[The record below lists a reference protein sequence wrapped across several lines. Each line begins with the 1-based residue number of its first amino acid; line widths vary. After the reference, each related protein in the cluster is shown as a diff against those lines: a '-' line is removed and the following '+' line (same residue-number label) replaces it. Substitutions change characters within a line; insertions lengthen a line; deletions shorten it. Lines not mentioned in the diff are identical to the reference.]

1 MNLKSLLPEYR
12 KQQPSEYAFRFT
24 VFTPVYNRADT
35 ISRVFESLKSQTF
48 RDFELLII
56 NDGSTDNSHETIL
69 ALIEDANFTV
79 QYINNPINQHKMA
92 CIIQAIDLAKGAFFL
107 TLDSDDACTPNALE
121 VFNKRYE
128 NIPDNTKE
136 SVGSLTCLCQDQY
149 GNLIGEKFDTDELY
163 SSTFG
168 NMVANRY
175 KSEKWGFTKTD
186 VLKGI
191 NIDKEILKHGFIPE
205 GLLWNILS
213 RENFKTLYF
222 NEILRIY
229 YINTHNSI
237 SSGQFKNH
245 PFGICLYS
253 LANANWFYKQYFT
266 KNPVLFLKQI
276 YLLLLSS
283 KYLKYERTDYS
294 KALDSLLLRTIF
306 NVCWPFRAVI
316 TDKPLR

>member
-1 MNLKSLLPEYR
+1 MDLRAYLPNYE
-12 KQQPSEYAFRFT
+12 KQPTSEYAFRFT

-35 ISRVFESLKSQTF
+35 VARVFDSLKAQTF

-69 ALIEDANFTV
+69 ALIEDTNFTV
-79 QYINNPINQHKMA
+79 QYINNQKNQHKMA

-107 TLDSDDACTPNALE
+107 TLDSDDECTPNALE
-121 VFNKRYE
+121 VFNERYE
-128 NIPDNTKE
+128 NIPDSTKE
-136 SVGSLTCLCQDQY
+136 YVGSLTCLCQDQY

-191 NIDKEILKHGFIPE
+191 KIHEELLKHGFIPE
-205 GLLWNILS
+205 GILWNILS

-222 NEILRIY
+222 NNILRVY
-229 YINTHNSI
+229 YIDTHNSI
-237 SSGQFKNH
+237 SSGQFKDH

-253 LANANWFYKQYFT
+253 LANVNWFYKQYLT
-266 KNPVLFLKQI
+266 KNPILFLKQI

-283 KYLKYERTDYS
+283 KYLKYKRTDYS
-294 KALDSLLLRTIF
+294 NAIDSTLLRLIF

-316 TDKPLR
+316 TEKPLQ